1 MSKKEE
7 PITVVVECL
16 EGDYK
21 RQVTVAELGV
31 ALTVANR
38 IVNRLVAPESAYY
51 RFDTT
56 RHEPDFVH
64 LTVQEVRSGSVVLQ
78 TAIDLTQSPFVQG
91 VAGGMLANV
100 LTAPAIDAVKSVVG
114 QLRRLG
120 HVGAGK
126 AVKLT
131 ITICGKVITVITEYG
146 HNGKSRTHVSV
157 EPPDDTQ

>member
-1 MSKKEE
+1 MSEKEE
-7 PITVVVECL
+7 RVTVVVECL
-16 EGDYK
+16 EGHAE
-21 RQVTVAELGV
+21 RRVTVAELGV

-38 IVNRLVAPESAYY
+38 IVNRLAAPESAYY

-64 LTVQEVRSGSVVLQ
+64 LEIHEVRSGSVILHA
-78 TAIDLTQSPFVQG
+78 AIDLTQNPFVQG

-100 LTAPAIDAVKSVVG
+100 LTPHAVDAVKSVVG

-131 ITICGKVITVITEYG
+131 IHMYGKAITVITEYG
-146 HNGKSRTHVSV
+146 HNGKSRTHVNV
-157 EPPDDTQ
+157 YPADDTQ

>member
-1 MSKKEE
+1 MSEREE
-7 PITVVVECL
+7 RVTVVVECL
-16 EGDYK
+16 EG
-21 RQVTVAELGV
+21 RSERRVTVAELGV

-38 IVNRLVAPESAYY
+38 IVNRLAAPEDAYY

-56 RHEPDFVH
+56 RHEPDFIRLDIH
-64 LTVQEVRSGSVVLQ
+64 EVRSGSVVLQ
-78 TAIDLTQSPFVQG
+78 TVIDLAQIPFVQG

-100 LTAPAIDAVKSVVG
+100 LTPHAADAVKSVVG

-131 ITICGKVITVITEYG
+131 IHMYGKVITVITEYG

-157 EPPDDTQ
+157 YPSDDTQ